1 MNNMKKLIEK
11 LNALKVWAHRPRNK
25 KRIYVALVALLVLWF
40 VYRFIMV
47 GIESRRY
54 VFNPSRAASESG
66 LVVDTL
72 DAKKTTGTLREP
84 LTVKNNRALVSGA
97 RVALLKPGQKIGN
110 GTITSVS
117 NNIDLDTGMHRVQ
130 TRNVADGL
138 NYAEYRI
145 TGYFVPSYA
154 IKQDTVYVMENSV
167 AVARK
172 VNVAQSDA
180 ETSVVTSGLRDG
192 DVIILSNVSDGA
204 KVQKK

>member
-1 MNNMKKLIEK
+1 MKKLMEK
-11 LNALKVWAHRPRNK
+11 LNALKAWAHRPRNK

-54 VFNPSRAASESG
+54 VFNPSRAAAESG
-66 LVVDTL
+66 LVVETL
-72 DAKKTTGTLREP
+72 DAKKVTSTLREP

-97 RVALLKPGQKIGN
+97 RVKLLKPGQKIGK

-117 NNIDLDTGMHRVQ
+117 SNIDLDTGMHRVQ

-138 NYAEYRI
+138 NYTQYQI

-154 IKQDTVYVMENSV
+154 IKQDTVYVMENAT

-180 ETSVVTSGLRDG
+180 ETSVITSGLHDG